1 MELIRGLHNLGRSH
15 VGCVATVGNFDGV
28 HLGHAA
34 ILEQLQEHAVRL
46 GVPAT
51 VILFEPQPREFFSP
65 LYSPARIMTLR
76 EKVETLATLGVDR
89 LLCVRFDKGFASQSP
104 REFCQDFLV
113 SGLGIRHLVVGD
125 DFRFGQ
131 DRSGDFATLEATGA
145 SCGFGVED
153 TRTYEVNGRRVS
165 STWVREAL
173 EAADFSLAAQLL
185 GRPFSMAGRVVHGDK
200 IGRTLGIPTANVWP
214 NRLRSPLHG
223 VYAVNAT
230 VDGRTV
236 PAVAN
241 VGPRPTVGGLRWRV
255 ETHLLD
261 FSGDLYGKRLAVTFL
276 AKLRD
281 EQKFSGLD
289 ELKARIRVDIET
301 ARDFFKRMV

>member
-1 MELIRGLHNLGRSH
+1 
-15 VGCVATVGNFDGV
+15 
-28 HLGHAA
+28 
-34 ILEQLQEHAVRL
+34 
-46 GVPAT
+46 
-51 VILFEPQPREFFSP
+51 
-65 LYSPARIMTLR
+65 
-76 EKVETLATLGVDR
+76 
-89 LLCVRFDKGFASQSP
+89 
-104 REFCQDFLV
+104 
-113 SGLGIRHLVVGD
+113 
-125 DFRFGQ
+125 
-131 DRSGDFATLEATGA
+131 
-145 SCGFGVED
+145 
-153 TRTYEVNGRRVS
+153 
-165 STWVREAL
+165 
-173 EAADFSLAAQLL
+173 
-185 GRPFSMAGRVVHGDK
+185 MAGRVVHGDK

>member
-1 MELIRGLHNLGRSH
+1 M
-15 VGCVATVGNFDGV
+15 GCVATVGNFDGV

-34 ILEQLQEHAVRL
+34 ILEQLQEHAVRW

-65 LYSPARIMTLR
+65 QYSPARIMTLR
-76 EKVETLATLGVDR
+76 EKVETFAGLGVDR
-89 LLCVRFDKGFASQSP
+89 LLCVRFDKTFASQSP
-104 REFCQDFLV
+104 QEFCNDFLV
-113 SGLGIRHLVVGD
+113 KGLGIRQLVVGD

-131 DRSGDFATLEATGA
+131 DRSGDFATLEAAGA
-145 SCGFGVED
+145 RFGFGVED
-153 TRTYEVNGRRVS
+153 TRTYEINGRRVS

-173 EAADFSLAAQLL
+173 EKADFELAACLL

-200 IGRTLGIPTANVWP
+200 IGRTLGVPTANLWP
-214 NRLRSPLHG
+214 NRLKSPLHG
-223 VYAVNAT
+223 VYAVHVT
-230 VDGRTV
+230 LDGVAR

-241 VGPRPTVGGLRWRV
+241 VGPRPTVGGARWRL

-261 FSGDLYGKRLAVTFL
+261 YDGDLYGKRVMVRFL

-281 EQKFSGLD
+281 EHKFSGLD
-289 ELKARIRVDIET
+289 ELKARIRVDIDA
-301 ARDFFKRMV
+301 AREFFEKTVQRFY